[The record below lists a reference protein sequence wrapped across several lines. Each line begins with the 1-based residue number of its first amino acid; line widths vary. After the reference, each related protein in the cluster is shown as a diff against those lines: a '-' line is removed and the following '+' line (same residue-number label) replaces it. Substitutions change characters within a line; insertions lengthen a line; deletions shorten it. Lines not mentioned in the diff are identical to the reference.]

1 MPKAKKTPLKPAKKK
16 LPEIEVRQVH
26 YVSQHQVANVITE
39 ILKRE
44 KSEVK
49 ISWRDF
55 HELKE
60 SLVEIIYDYYCDG
73 RSDNYVSALVGMFRE
88 ELEFWEEGGTLDGA
102 QKIVALAKKAIPVMI
117 QKLEELPKNTIL
129 LDDD

>member
-16 LPEIEVRQVH
+16 LPKIEVHQVH
-26 YVSQHQVANVITE
+26 YVSQHQVANVFTE

-55 HELKE
+55 NELKE

-73 RSDNYVSALVGMFRE
+73 RSDNYVSALVEMFRE
-88 ELEFWEEGGTLDGA
+88 ELEFWEEAQEA

>member
-26 YVSQHQVANVITE
+26 YVSQHQVANVFTE

-55 HELKE
+55 NELKA

-73 RSDNYVSALVGMFRE
+73 RSDNYVSALVEMFRE
-88 ELEFWEEGGTLDGA
+88 ELEFWEEGAHWTVPRKSSLW
-102 QKIVALAKKAIPVMI
+102 QKKRSPS
-117 QKLEELPKNTIL
+117 
-129 LDDD
+129 

>member
-16 LPEIEVRQVH
+16 LPKIEVRQVH
-26 YVSQHQVANVITE
+26 YVSQHQVANVFTE

-55 HELKE
+55 NELKE

-73 RSDNYVSALVGMFRE
+73 RSDNYVSALVEMFRE
-88 ELEFWEEGGTLDGA
+88 ELEFWEEAQEA